1 MWTVWICFDCRLS
14 VTPFFSF
21 SVLGFCR
28 WPPSPHPTAT
38 PPKQQ
43 KLRPLIFPPSL
54 ESTSGTRTPRLLYIP
69 RCVYLQTHY
78 GLTRIWR
85 VLQEGLA
92 ECIANENGERQIAC
106 AIAFHGEEIVR
117 PGSLCTVSV
126 DGLWPRNVDPGPC
139 GCNLRSTS
147 ILCVRYSKSDF
158 FFLAVCGQP
167 SYASTS

>member
-1 MWTVWICFDCRLS
+1 
-14 VTPFFSF
+14 
-21 SVLGFCR
+21 
-28 WPPSPHPTAT
+28 
-38 PPKQQ
+38 
-43 KLRPLIFPPSL
+43 L

-69 RCVYLQTHY
+69 RCVYVQTHC
-78 GLTRIWR
+78 GFTRIWR

-117 PGSLCTVSV
+117 PGSLYAPYPWMAFGLGMSIPVLVAAICGLPVSSASV
-126 DGLWPRNVDPGPC
+126 TQSL
-139 GCNLRSTS
+139 
-147 ILCVRYSKSDF
+147 IF